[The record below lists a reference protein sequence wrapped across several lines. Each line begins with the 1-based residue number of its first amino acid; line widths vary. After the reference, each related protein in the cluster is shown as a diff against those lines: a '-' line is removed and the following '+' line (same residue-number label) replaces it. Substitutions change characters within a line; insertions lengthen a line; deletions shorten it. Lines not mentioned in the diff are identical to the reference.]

1 MKRTHRLAVAAT
13 LAAALLTGGAATA
26 MAATAPAKPAPVKT
40 APAKPQAKT
49 TITAKSSVDIV
60 RAWQEFRVTG
70 KTTGIKAGSKVSLQ
84 QKQRGKWVTLPAST
98 VVNKSGA
105 YSLRVKLGAKGKNE
119 LRMASGSTH
128 SAAFTV
134 AVR

>member
-26 MAATAPAKPAPVKT
+26 MAATSAPVKT

-119 LRMASGSTH
+119 LRMASGSTY